1 MKLLNMKILNQD
13 RRERGSRK
21 GGVPAPRTPPL
32 PPPFPR
38 AIFFPHKIG
47 KHKIFKC
54 EEQT

>member
-13 RRERGSRK
+13 RRERGSGK
-21 GGVPAPRTPPL
+21 GGVPAPRPPSL